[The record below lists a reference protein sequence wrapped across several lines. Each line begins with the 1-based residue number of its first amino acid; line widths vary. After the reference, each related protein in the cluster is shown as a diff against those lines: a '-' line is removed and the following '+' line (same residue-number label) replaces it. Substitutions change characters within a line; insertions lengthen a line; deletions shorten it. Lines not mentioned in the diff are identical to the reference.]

1 MLVLTRRTQEKIQI
15 GDDITVTIV
24 RIKGGS
30 VRIGIEAPD
39 SVPISRSELTKVFA
53 EFRDAEQS
61 EHESED
67 SSGSRGPKPV
77 SLRRDDRRERGAAE
91 SENGPGM
98 CRQDDPPSRI
108 PGVRRPLLVRRP
120 PRLGPASF
128 NSLSCR

>member
-1 MLVLTRRTQEKIQI
+1 MLVLTRKTQEKIQI

-39 SVPISRSELTKVFA
+39 NIPISRGELTKVFA

-61 EHESED
+61 ERESKD
-67 SSGSRGPKPV
+67 SSRSRGSKPV
-77 SLRRDDRRERGAAE
+77 SLHRDVLRKPGASE
-91 SENGPGM
+91 SNDGSGLCQQNE
-98 CRQDDPPSRI
+98 PPSRI

-128 NSLSCR
+128 TSLSCW